1 VKQKDRKSLHFSL
14 ALGLALGAGCSPS
27 SHAAGIQAAPDATTT
42 SSVYT
47 SAVQILVEPS
57 DNGSA
62 LVAAIANAKTSVHM
76 TMYLLSDPSALRALE
91 EQHRAGRDVKVVL
104 NRNFVDRD
112 GSNGDVFNELR
123 GAGIAVAW
131 APAAVTLTH
140 EKCVILDGQE
150 AWIMTMNLD
159 ESAAKNNREYLAI
172 DSDFADVREAEAI
185 FEADFAGTPA
195 TVSGKLV
202 VSPVNARAKLVA
214 LLQTAKRT
222 IDLEGEELSDSEV
235 VSALTKAA
243 AEGVRIR
250 VVLSDMAPFAA
261 QTTAVTVL
269 TAAGIPV
276 VTVSRPYI
284 HAKAIVVDG
293 IAAYV
298 GSENFT
304 AASLGYNREL
314 GVLFDAPA
322 AVKKVDATISGD
334 FAVGMTK

>member
-1 VKQKDRKSLHFSL
+1 MHFSL

-250 VVLSDMAPFAA
+250 VVLSDMAPLAA

>member
-1 VKQKDRKSLHFSL
+1 VRFSLSLSL
-14 ALGLALGAGCSPS
+14 ALAAGCSPS
-27 SHAAGIQAAPDATTT
+27 SRAAATQSAPDATTA

-47 SAVQILVEPS
+47 ATVQILVEPS
-57 DNGSA
+57 DDGSA
-62 LVAAIANAKTSVHM
+62 LVAAIANAKTSVHV

-104 NRNFVDRD
+104 NRNFVDRE
-112 GSNGDVFNELR
+112 GSNRDVFNELR

-131 APAAVTLTH
+131 APAAFTLTH

-159 ESAAKNNREYLAI
+159 QSAAKNNREYLAI
-172 DSDFADVREAEAI
+172 DTDLADVQEAEAI

-214 LLQTAKRT
+214 LLRTAKRT
-222 IDLEGEELSDSEV
+222 IDLEGEELSDDEV
-235 VSALTKAA
+235 VSALTNAA
-243 AEGVRIR
+243 AEGVSVS
-250 VVLSDMAPFAA
+250 VVLSDMAPLAA

-269 TAAGIPV
+269 TAAGIRV

-314 GVLFDAPA
+314 GVLFDARA
-322 AVKKVDATISGD
+322 AVTKVETTILGD
-334 FAVGMTK
+334 FAIGMTK